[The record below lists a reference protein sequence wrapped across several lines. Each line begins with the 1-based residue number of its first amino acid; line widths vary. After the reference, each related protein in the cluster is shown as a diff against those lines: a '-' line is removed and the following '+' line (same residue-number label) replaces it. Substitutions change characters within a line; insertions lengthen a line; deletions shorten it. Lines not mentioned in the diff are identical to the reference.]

1 MSIVRVVLFVIVV
14 VGLGIA
20 AQAQS
25 APCNP
30 YVAASCPPG
39 PSGPSVNPYTQ
50 PPTGPYTG
58 SGPYMP
64 NTDLFPV
71 RWALNGD
78 LFLDQGAYRF
88 GWLIL
93 DNLASESQTAIIE
106 YASEAWALPSYEQV
120 TLTPK
125 ARAAVSLHGRATLAG
140 AYFSVRVYFER
151 AGATHATFRPN
162 ADNTQGQHDVPGV
175 FVPRD
180 VLSTQ

>member
-1 MSIVRVVLFVIVV
+1 VRLATVIVV
-14 VGLGIA
+14 ISLVGSAAA
-20 AQAQS
+20 AQAQT

-30 YVAASCPPG
+30 YVTASCPGPG
-39 PSGPSVNPYTQ
+39 SSGPNFNPYTQ
-50 PPTGPYTG
+50 PPSGPYTG
-58 SGPYMP
+58 SGPYVP

-93 DNLASESQTAIIE
+93 DNLASEEQHAVIE
-106 YASEAWALPSYEQV
+106 YASEGWALPSYEAV
-120 TLTPK
+120 TLAPK
-125 ARAAVSLHGRATLAG
+125 ARVAVGLHGRSALNG
-140 AYFSVRVYFER
+140 VYFSVRVYFER

-175 FVPRD
+175 FIPAD
-180 VLSTQ
+180 STR